1 MKILG
6 KISQFI
12 GIILIL
18 AASNSAGQVPDLV
31 VIKEGH
37 LVAKS
42 KCEGLKTTRAIVS
55 IPSDVP
61 MAYAHT
67 QFQMTGNGS
76 KSYSH
81 SYDSNSRTVTIVAT
95 ADTHSECGCFAGVCN
110 EPGSNISL
118 RYVVYAQRNACDPAP
133 SLPDLDTVSAVEYEA
148 ALVRLNKSKE
158 CNRLVLEAKKSAL
171 LQDFKNTISNKASAR
186 YGEEKARTAQ
196 EMAEAVFVREKINQV
211 KTEVLAL
218 QDPAAHLGKL
228 VYEMSLSFDVG
239 MDFAAT
245 LNSVSFQLEAL
256 KRWQKEEGES
266 AAFLAKNP
274 LLKSLVDHRKAAGLA
289 VRSKVR
295 PHIDSGFS
303 VEKWMSNLQSHL
315 NHFNYYHTQLIERL
329 RSTQKKGTSVY
340 GDHDSPLRGIDVNR
354 EVGLQEIESMLIQY
368 KSKVEELYSRAV
380 ENQDALKRLHSL
392 NKKSIDE
399 WLCESEGVSCPI
411 SLPKFS
417 VANNFVNWNAT
428 EALSFASSQT
438 CLTLEFSA
446 DYNSD
451 MIAVPREE
459 NINFAN
465 INGRPLHF
473 KIDRSSIH
481 YDRGKVVRSRA
492 SSCFP
497 SSLLKMRSNLIE
509 LKYQYGDGSVMSGNS
524 SSVLYTNYGK
534 VNQRTVCREYRA
546 GSTSGARGCVGS
558 MVMDLQDLDP
568 GLKQRIN
575 DLQYETRKLE
585 IEILNQNQQLKALT
599 QQLSLY
605 VKLDISKI
613 SSEDLRA
620 ISSELEEAAK
630 LIEELRFKAAIDKE
644 QVENEIANVFRR
656 DGNRGI
662 ESILKQSYDLENDK
676 ILGPTIV
683 PDLGLIEAT
692 IESHMLGGSKE
703 RPTTEVKQ
711 AYDRTRDSINRE
723 LQKSLDASNFRQ
735 ADQVIKSWN
744 LAREEMF
751 RRLNDRK
758 AGAFELNLFHQMV
771 VEVSE
776 NIEKHF
782 DPNGFYIAA
791 QIPVDVKAF
800 VAKGATTSKFADDL
814 RIAMNKNIQDRLNAE
829 QKVNQ
834 VNFYM
839 MLRAYDEL
847 FTFKSNLD
855 QANFAPQA
863 RKEVEKGLLAMAES
877 GFRIGVSFTPVGK
890 FVDFCELVTG
900 RSLCKPSGD
909 ELTAADRALA
919 GLGIFVG
926 SGIVLRNLAK
936 SSIIRDSKTIAA
948 LSEVFA
954 DTAVKMKVS
963 FAPATET
970 AEAIGAKI
978 IRLFKPLKPITV
990 AEIRAFTDK
999 LQREFI
1005 RDNASV
1011 KLISADL
1018 ENLRLKRLFG
1028 MDPPWQP
1035 GTTIVS
1041 GRIREK
1047 RVVVRVFENKG
1058 KMKSFWMTEEKL
1070 LIGRT
1075 PEEIKEVLGISYVPD
1090 RIVKVTVPENA
1101 EIYFGKINKIGKN
1114 NMEGMP
1120 GAPQYYMLDVGVGI
1134 YEDPRPLEGIFRG
1147 IK

>member
-1 MKILG
+1 MKTLG

-12 GIILIL
+12 GLILIL

-37 LVAKS
+37 LTANS
-42 KCEGLKTTRAIVS
+42 KCEGLKTSRAIVS

-67 QFQMTGNGS
+67 QFQMSGNGS

-95 ADTHSECGCFAGVCN
+95 ADTHSECGCFAGICN

-118 RYVVYAQRNACDPAP
+118 RYVVYAQKNACDPTP
-133 SLPDLDTVSAVEYEA
+133 SLSNIDTASAVDYEA

-171 LQDFKNTISNKASAR
+171 LQDFENTISNKASAR
-186 YGEEKARTAQ
+186 YGEEKVRTAQ
-196 EMAEAVFVREKINQV
+196 EMAEAVLVKEKINLI
-211 KTEVLAL
+211 KKEVLAL

-228 VYEMSLSFDVG
+228 VYDMSLAFDVG

-256 KRWQKEEGES
+256 KRWKKEEGES

-274 LLKSLVDHRKAAGLA
+274 LLKSLIDHRKAAGLT
-289 VRSKVR
+289 VRSKLR

-303 VEKWMSNLQSHL
+303 VEKWMINLQSHL
-315 NHFNYYHTQLIERL
+315 NHFNYYHAQLTERL
-329 RSTQKKGTSVY
+329 RLTQQKGTFVY
-340 GDHDSPLRGIDVNR
+340 GNHDSLLRDIDVNK
-354 EVGLQEIESMLIQY
+354 EVGLEEIESMLIQY
-368 KSKVEELYSRAV
+368 KSKAEELYSRAV

-411 SLPKFS
+411 SLPKVS
-417 VANNFVNWNAT
+417 VANNFVNWNTT
-428 EALSFASSQT
+428 ESLSFVSSQT

-451 MIAVPREE
+451 MIAVPRD
-459 NINFAN
+459 NDNFAS
-465 INGRPLHF
+465 INGRPLYF

-481 YDRGKVVRSRA
+481 YDRGKAVRSR
-492 SSCFP
+492 STSCFP
-497 SSLLKMRSNLIE
+497 SSLLKIRSNLIE
-509 LKYQYGDGSVMSGNS
+509 LKYRYGDGSPMSGNS
-524 SSVLYTNYGK
+524 SSILYANYGK
-534 VNQRTVCREYRA
+534 VNQRTVCQEYRA
-546 GSTSGARGCVGS
+546 GSTSGTRGCVGS

-568 GLKQRIN
+568 GLKQRIT

-585 IEILNQNQQLKALT
+585 IEILNQNQQLKALN
-599 QQLSLY
+599 QQLSLFA
-605 VKLDISKI
+605 KLDISKI
-613 SSEDLRA
+613 GPEDLRA
-620 ISSELEEAAK
+620 ISSDLEEAAQ
-630 LIEELRFKAAIDKE
+630 LIEELRFKAAIEKE

-656 DGNRGI
+656 DGNHGI
-662 ESILKQSYDLENDK
+662 ESILKKSYDLENDK
-676 ILGPTIV
+676 ILGPTIL

-703 RPTTEVKQ
+703 RPTAEVKQ
-711 AYDRTRDSINRE
+711 AYDRTRDNINRE
-723 LQKSLDASNFRQ
+723 LQKSLEASDFRQ
-735 ADQVIKSWN
+735 ADQVIKNWN
-744 LAREEMF
+744 QGREEMF
-751 RRLNDRK
+751 RRLNSRK

-771 VEVSE
+771 IEVNE

-800 VAKGATTSKFADDL
+800 VAKGAKTSQFANDL

-847 FTFKSNLD
+847 FTFTSNLD
-855 QANFAPQA
+855 KANFAPQA

-900 RSLCKPSGD
+900 RSFCKPAGE
-909 ELTAADRALA
+909 ELTTADRALA
-919 GLGIFVG
+919 GLGIFIG
-926 SGIVLRNLAK
+926 SGVVLRNLAK
-936 SSIIRDSKTIAA
+936 TSIIRESKVIAH
-948 LSEVFA
+948 FA
-954 DTAVKMKVS
+954 EIFAEAAGKMKES
-963 FAPATET
+963 FGHSAET
-970 AEAIGAKI
+970 IEAIGAKV
-978 IRLFKPLKPITV
+978 IRIFGGHKSLTP
-990 AEIRAFTDK
+990 AESRALTEK
-999 LQREFI
+999 IQREFR
-1005 RDNASV
+1005 RDYLNVVPIAS
-1011 KLISADL
+1011 DL
-1018 ENLRLKRLFG
+1018 ENLRLHTLYKNADIAWLRNSTILK
-1028 MDPPWQP
+1028 
-1035 GTTIVS
+1035 GTS
-1041 GRIREK
+1041 REQK
-1047 RVVVRVFENKG
+1047 KYVRVYSSKLDNLERW
-1058 KMKSFWMTEEKL
+1058 WMTEESL
-1070 LIGRT
+1070 LIGRS
-1075 PEEIKEVLGISYVPD
+1075 PEEIKKVLAIEYVPD
-1090 RIVKVTVPENA
+1090 RIVKVTVPPNT
-1101 EIYFGKINKIGKN
+1101 EILIGKIGKN
-1114 NMEGMP
+1114 KNGGMEG
-1120 GAPQYYMLDVGVGI
+1120 AVQYYLPKVWPEWFGKENVIGDT
-1134 YEDPRPLEGIFRG
+1134 FRG
-1147 IK
+1147 LK